1 MLIGS
6 SLDEEEKDIDLM
18 IKIVRK
24 LGIDFPIYSI
34 MTPLP
39 GTKFRD
45 ILINKGFL
53 LSKDWSKYNFTTAVN
68 RLNNLSKEKL
78 EELLSKAY
86 YYTYFN
92 RGWKDTLIRLY
103 KQKGIK
109 FLLNFRRIYSILK
122 DFLNFFINIMHM
134 KANTI

>member
-18 IKIVRK
+18 IKIVKK

-39 GTKFRD
+39 GTKFREV
-45 ILINKGFL
+45 LIDNDLL
-53 LSKDWSKYNFTTAVN
+53 LSRDWSKYNFTTAVN
-68 RLNNLSKEKL
+68 RLNKLSKEKL

-86 YYTYFN
+86 YYGYIN

-103 KQKGIK
+103 KQKGIQ
-109 FLLNFRRIYSILK
+109 FLLNFRRIYSIIK
-122 DFLNFFINIMHM
+122 DFLNFFINIIRM
-134 KANTI
+134 KANTM